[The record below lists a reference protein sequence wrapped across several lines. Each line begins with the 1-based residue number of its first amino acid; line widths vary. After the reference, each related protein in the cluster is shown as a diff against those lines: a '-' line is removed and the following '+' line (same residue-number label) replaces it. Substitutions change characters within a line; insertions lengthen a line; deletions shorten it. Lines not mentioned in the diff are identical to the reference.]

1 VTISG
6 GQKPAV
12 RIQVNPTALS
22 SYGISLEDLRNALVS
37 TSVNSAKGTFDGH
50 TQNYQI
56 NANDQLL
63 SSKDYRDV
71 LVAYKNGAAVTLS
84 DVAKISDGVENVR
97 LAGWMNQTP
106 AVILNIQ
113 RQPGA
118 NTIAVVKSIEELLP
132 KLQAGLPAG
141 VQLTVLT
148 DRTATIKASVD
159 DVEFELILTIGL
171 VVMVIFVF
179 LRNLAATI
187 IPAIA
192 IPISLVGTLAVMYLL
207 GYSLNNLTLMALTI
221 STGFVVDDAIV
232 MIENI
237 SRYLE
242 QGYGPLEAALKGRR
256 SDRLHYYFPHYFSYS
271 RPHSVTSHGRY
282 RRKIVPRVCNHAC
295 GDDSYLRRRIAHADP
310 DDECSHAAAQARIRA
325 GPFPPLV

>member
-1 VTISG
+1 MHDHLGHEPSRVPGCARCDLKSVISAICTCPILPILG
-6 GQKPAV
+6 IGALRV
-12 RIQVNPTALS
+12 R
-22 SYGISLEDLRNALVS
+22 
-37 TSVNSAKGTFDGH
+37 H
-50 TQNYQI
+50 
-56 NANDQLL
+56 
-63 SSKDYRDV
+63 
-71 LVAYKNGAAVTLS
+71 AYSRCNRWHN
-84 DVAKISDGVENVR
+84 AKISDGVENVR

-148 DRTATIKASVD
+148 DRTTTIKASVA

-207 GYSLNNLTLMALTI
+207 DTASIT
-221 STGFVVDDAIV
+221 
-232 MIENI
+232 
-237 SRYLE
+237 
-242 QGYGPLEAALKGRR
+242 
-256 SDRLHYYFPHYFSYS
+256 
-271 RPHSVTSHGRY
+271 
-282 RRKIVPRVCNHAC
+282 
-295 GDDSYLRRRIAHADP
+295 
-310 DDECSHAAAQARIRA
+310 
-325 GPFPPLV
+325 